1 MNLGNSHSFWVFHKI
16 KQSQFLLGD
25 LYKYQNYVAY
35 IQLSQQTSLYKVQKA
50 SKTNSEVLIALAH
63 NSCDVCRVCPA
74 DEGWRKWTH
83 NRKKNKTKQKKT
95 NNQREIQTPLNNTSF
110 CNEAEISVCLPFS
123 ISFLKKL
130 ELFIVSILYWTN
142 FSFLMCFKN
151 MKKRLFA

>member
-1 MNLGNSHSFWVFHKI
+1 MDVKQNTPFHLAKI
-16 KQSQFLLGD
+16 KINL
-25 LYKYQNYVAY
+25 K
-35 IQLSQQTSLYKVQKA
+35 
-50 SKTNSEVLIALAH
+50 KTE
-63 NSCDVCRVCPA
+63 
-74 DEGWRKWTH
+74 
-83 NRKKNKTKQKKT
+83 KQT